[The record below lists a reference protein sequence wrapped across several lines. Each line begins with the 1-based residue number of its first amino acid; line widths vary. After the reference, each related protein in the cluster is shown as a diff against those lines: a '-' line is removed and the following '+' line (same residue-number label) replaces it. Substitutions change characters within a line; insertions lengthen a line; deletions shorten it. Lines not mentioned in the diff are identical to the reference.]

1 MKSIPWFIILALLV
15 VIAIQHECSN
25 QHQPHVS
32 QTILIDTVI
41 DTIVNHSTS
50 YYPKFIYCD
59 TGSVKWLSKPI
70 DTASILS
77 DYFSRILYIDT
88 LQNDSDAFVV
98 IVDTISRNRI
108 VYRQKKITLFPRQIT
123 KTVFIK
129 SANMPSRQLF
139 IGAQVVYNP
148 LRYGFSPSIL
158 YKTKKGSTISLSYD
172 IINKDIILG
181 IYWPLYFTK
190 RK

>member
-1 MKSIPWFIILALLV
+1 MKSIPWFIIVILMII
-15 VIAIQHECSN
+15 IAIQHECSN

-32 QTILIDTVI
+32 QTIIIDTVI

-88 LQNDSDAFVV
+88 LQNDSNAFVV

-108 VYRQKKITLFPRQIT
+108 VYRQKNITLFPRQIT
-123 KTVFIK
+123 KTELIK
-129 SANMPSRQLF
+129 AANIPSRQLF
-139 IGAQVVYNP
+139 IGAQVNNASNS
-148 LRYGFSPSIL
+148 YGFSPTIL
-158 YKTKKGSTISLSYD
+158 YQSKKETTLSFSYD
-172 IINKDIILG
+172 IFNKSYYFG
-181 IYWPLYFTK
+181 VYFPLRYSK
-190 RK
+190 K